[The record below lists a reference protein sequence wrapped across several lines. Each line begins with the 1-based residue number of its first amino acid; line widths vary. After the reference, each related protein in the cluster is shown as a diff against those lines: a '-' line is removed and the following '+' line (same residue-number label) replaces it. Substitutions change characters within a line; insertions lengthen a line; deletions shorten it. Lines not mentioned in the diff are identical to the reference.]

1 MSSAKTLILNAQD
14 SFDLAKKNLADHK
27 QHEFVGYNLA
37 QACENFMKALCE
49 MRELEYPHDEEG
61 HDLDALMQILEEGN
75 LAAISSLED
84 IIQLNAY
91 NGSGKI
97 NVKEADRVNLSEFID
112 HVEDLKKL
120 VAQEYRER

>member
-14 SFDLAKKNLADHK
+14 SFELAKKSLSDHK

-37 QACENFMKALCE
+37 QACELFMKALCE

-75 LAAISSLED
+75 LSAISSLED

-91 NGSGKI
+91 NSTGP
-97 NVKEADRVNLSEFID
+97 VTVREADRVDLNEFID

-120 VAQEYRER
+120 VAQEYRNS